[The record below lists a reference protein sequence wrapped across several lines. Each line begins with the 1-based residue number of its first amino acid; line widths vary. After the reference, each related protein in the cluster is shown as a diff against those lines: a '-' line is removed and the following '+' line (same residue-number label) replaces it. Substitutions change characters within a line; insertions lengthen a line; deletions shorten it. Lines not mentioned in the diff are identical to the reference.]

1 VLVLALPRGG
11 VPVAYEVATQLG
23 LALDVFEVRKLGV
36 PGQSELAMGAI
47 GSGGAI
53 YVNEQVIETLGISRD
68 FIRDVARRERVELER
83 RDALYREG
91 REALEVADKVLVLV
105 DDGIATGA
113 TMQAAV
119 SALRGKSPRKIVVAV
134 PVAPVS
140 GVAELRAVADEVIC
154 GLTPPSFYAVGS
166 WYQDFS
172 QVGDEEVRDLL
183 RLAAMRHPAQG

>member
-1 VLVLALPRGG
+1 M
-11 VPVAYEVATQLG
+11 AYEVATQLR
-23 LALDVFEVRKLGV
+23 LPLDVFEVRKLGV

-53 YVNEQVIETLGISRD
+53 YLNEQVVETLGISRE
-68 FIRDVARRERVELER
+68 FILDVAERERGELER
-83 RDALYREG
+83 RETLYREG
-91 REALEVADKVLVLV
+91 REPLKVAQKTLILI

-119 SALRGKSPRKIVVAV
+119 SALRGKSPSKISVAV

-154 GLTPPSFYAVGS
+154 ALTPPSFYAVGS
-166 WYQDFS
+166 WYQDFR
-172 QVGDEEVRDLL
+172 QVEDREVRDLL
-183 RLAAMRHPAQG
+183 RLAAMRNPVLEETR